1 MLRAFERSDVPAIL
15 ELWNRRW
22 GNLFPLDEALWVQQT
37 IGDPLHFRPDLA
49 RVAQVTGKAGMAYVE
64 GQRIV
69 GAVSLKTPPNPVT
82 GGSWVG
88 QNPKNAWISFVLV
101 EPGREADLGPKLL
114 EYALEALRR
123 EGFEWVQYGGDPS
136 HFFPGVPRE
145 DSGLAELLQGY
156 GFEKRKTEGKDRLEQ
171 DLIRDLSDYQLPEE
185 ARAALQ
191 ASGLADDAQRN
202 TRLETK
208 SCTRE
213 DVPGLLDFLA
223 ENFPGRWLYDTQERL
238 KVEPT
243 PADILVLKGQ
253 GRIWGFC
260 HLYHAGSRR
269 IGPGIYWRKA
279 LGPGYGGLGPIGV
292 SRDLRGRGLGFALL
306 CYGVQR
312 LKELG
317 VQRMVIDWTTLADFY
332 GKIGFKPWRSYLA
345 YSRKL

>member
-1 MLRAFERSDVPAIL
+1 MGKPPRQAVILAGGLGTRLGALTRETPKPLLPVAGKPFLDYLLWNLKRHGFERV
-15 ELWNRRW
+15 
-22 GNLFPLDEALWVQQT
+22 LFLL
-37 IGDPLHFRPDLA
+37 GY
-49 RVAQVTGKAGMAYVE
+49 KAM
-64 GQRIV
+64 RIIEHYGS
-69 GAVSLKTPPNPVT
+69 GA
-82 GGSWVG
+82 G
-88 QNPKNAWISFVLV
+88 
-101 EPGREADLGPKLL
+101 
-114 EYALEALRR
+114 
-123 EGFEWVQYGGDPS
+123 
-136 HFFPGVPRE
+136 H
-145 DSGLAELLQGY
+145 
-156 GFEKRKTEGKDRLEQ
+156 
-171 DLIRDLSDYQLPEE
+171 
-185 ARAALQ
+185 
-191 ASGLADDAQRN
+191 GLADDAQRN